1 MNSPAEIAKVYSDIG
16 AGKTRI
22 SSSKLFL
29 LGVMAGAFIALGAF
43 GSSVASC
50 LVEPLAVGRVLSA
63 LVFPIGLMMVLCA
76 GAELFTGNCLI
87 ILSVLDKKT
96 TIKGM
101 LRNWLLVYLGNFVG
115 GVFIALLIVASGS
128 MGLYSGALAEATVKT
143 ATAKATIPFSD
154 ALLKGILCNF
164 MVCIAVWCAFGASDL
179 WSKIIGSYMPIFLF
193 VLSGFEHCV
202 ANMYFV
208 PAGIFASI
216 RYGFPAQGL
225 SWLNFVIRNLVPVT
239 MGNIIGGAIMIGA
252 LYWYVYMEGNSR
264 K

>member
-1 MNSPAEIAKVYSDIG
+1 MKSPAEIAKIYSDVG

-22 SSSKLFL
+22 PNSKLFL
-29 LGVMAGAFIALGAF
+29 LAVMAGAFIAMGAF

-50 LVEPLAVGRVLSA
+50 GVEPLAVSRFLSA
-63 LVFPIGLMMVLCA
+63 AVFPIGLMMVLCA

-87 ILSVLDKKT
+87 LLSVLDKKT

-101 LRNWLLVYLGNFVG
+101 LNNWLIVYLGNAVG
-115 GVFIALLIVASGS
+115 GILIALLIVASGS
-128 MGLYSGALAEATVKT
+128 MGLYNGALAEGAVKV
-143 ATAKATIPFSD
+143 ATAKCTLPFTD

-164 MVCIAVWCAFGASDL
+164 MVCLAVWCAFGAKDL
-179 WSKIIGSYMPIFLF
+179 WSKIIGSFLPVFLF

-208 PAGIFASI
+208 PAGIFASF

-225 SWLNFVIRNLVPVT
+225 NWLNFIVFNLIPVT
-239 MGNIIGGAIMIGA
+239 MGNIIGGALMIGA
-252 LYWYVYMEGNSR
+252 LYWYVYMEGNTR
-264 K
+264 R

>member
-1 MNSPAEIAKVYSDIG
+1 MNSPAEIAKIYSDVG

-22 SSSKLFL
+22 STSKLFL
-29 LGVMAGAFIALGAF
+29 LAVMAGAFIAMGAF

-50 LVEPLAVGRVLSA
+50 QVEPLALGRFLSA
-63 LVFPIGLMMVLCA
+63 AVFPIGLMMVLCA

-87 ILSVLDKKT
+87 LLSVLDKKASVT
-96 TIKGM
+96 AM
-101 LRNWLLVYLGNFVG
+101 LRNWLIVYLGNAVG
-115 GVFIALLIVASGS
+115 GIFIALLIVASGS
-128 MGLYSGALAEATVKT
+128 MNLYSGALAEASVKV
-143 ATAKATIPFSD
+143 ATAKCTIPFTD

-164 MVCIAVWCAFGASDL
+164 MVCLAVWCAFGAKDL
-179 WSKIIGSYMPIFLF
+179 WGKIVGSFLPVFLF

-208 PAGIFASI
+208 PAGIFASF
-216 RYGFPAQGL
+216 RYGYPAQGL
-225 SWLNFVIRNLVPVT
+225 NWLNFIVRNLVPVT
-239 MGNIIGGAIMIGA
+239 IGNIVGGAIMIGA